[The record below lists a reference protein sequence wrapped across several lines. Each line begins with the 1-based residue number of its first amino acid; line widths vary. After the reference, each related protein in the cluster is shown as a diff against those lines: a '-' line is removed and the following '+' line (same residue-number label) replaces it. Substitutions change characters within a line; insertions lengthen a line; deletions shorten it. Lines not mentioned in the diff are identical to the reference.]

1 MVLNSLFIKLS
12 EKCPCNNKDVLR
24 KTDGEWIRQLKPYL
38 NMSIAGRTSKEYYND
53 NKEHVLKQKKQY
65 MDTNKEH
72 FNAIAKEKQHVNVD
86 APQQEVL

>member
-38 NMSIAGRTSKEYYND
+38 NKVIAGRTCKEYHND
-53 NKEHVLKQKKQY
+53 NRGHLLKQKKQY
-65 MDTNKEH
+65 NDTRIKNTSMLSLK
-72 FNAIAKEKQHVNVD
+72 KT
-86 APQQEVL
+86 